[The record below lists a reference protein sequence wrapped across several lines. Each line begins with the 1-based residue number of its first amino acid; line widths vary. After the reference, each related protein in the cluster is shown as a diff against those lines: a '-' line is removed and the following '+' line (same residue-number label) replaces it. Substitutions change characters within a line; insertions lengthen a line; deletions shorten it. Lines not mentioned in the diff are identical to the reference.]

1 MNKKICAAALAG
13 ALALITLGL
22 TGCGDGNTAESTEKA
37 ASFTYWLPV
46 DANIATRVQT
56 YNEVEMYKQREK
68 DSGIHIEFIHP
79 SLGQEAEQINL
90 MVASRDLPDMVEY
103 GWHSYQGGPQKAI
116 DDGVIIALNDYIDH
130 NAPNFK
136 KAITDKNELSPIYDK
151 GSKTDSGK
159 YFAFPCFNTGN
170 YRTFGGPMIRK
181 DWLDDLGLAVPE
193 TIDEW
198 TTALKAFKD
207 KKGATAPL
215 TGIKNFYI
223 SGSNAFNGAFNIGQR
238 LYLNGSKIEFGPLQS
253 SYRDYLTTMHQWYQ
267 EGLLDQ
273 DFSTNKNTI
282 VDANITKGKSGAI
295 VGYLGSAMGR
305 YLKQMQTED
314 PGYNLVCAPYPVKN
328 KGDKNNFYLFEGDV
342 CNRYLA
348 ITTACKDPATAA
360 EWIDYLYSDEG
371 YYMVNFGVEGKS
383 YNMVDGKPVYTD
395 EILHNPDG
403 LSINEALCLNCRATA
418 QAPGFKQAPE
428 YLEQYYEFQ
437 QQIDGFKMWAEN
449 VEGVRKTS
457 IPEGLSAEADESE
470 ELSALN
476 TDINTYVEE
485 MSLKFIT
492 GEESFDN
499 YDKFIE
505 TLKTTFNVDRYLEI
519 EQNMYDRYLKR

>member
-1 MNKKICAAALAG
+1 
-13 ALALITLGL
+13 
-22 TGCGDGNTAESTEKA
+22 
-37 ASFTYWLPV
+37 
-46 DANIATRVQT
+46 
-56 YNEVEMYKQREK
+56 MYKQREK

-79 SLGQEAEQINL
+79 SLGQEAEQFNL

-505 TLKTTFNVDRYLEI
+505 TLKTTFNVDSYLEI